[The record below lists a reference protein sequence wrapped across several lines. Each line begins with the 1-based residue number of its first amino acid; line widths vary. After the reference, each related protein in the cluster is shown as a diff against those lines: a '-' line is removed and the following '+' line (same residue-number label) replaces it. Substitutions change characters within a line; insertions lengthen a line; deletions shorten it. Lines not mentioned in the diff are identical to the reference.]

1 TTSWSWSQPAIEGTA
16 PTGRYSHAATMVGSN
31 IVVTF
36 GLTAGGATNNI
47 FIFDTTVNTW
57 VTSYTPNN
65 LAETSTK
72 PENWPGYKPPPIP
85 PPDNNGTDPNP
96 PQPQDSA
103 LNVGPIIGGIVGAI
117 VIAVL
122 IFVFVR
128 RRRQQQMIRRRSQMA
143 SYYGRDFS
151 NQASMEQGDA
161 YRPRGMA
168 FDSEPVSFGQKMEQ
182 FWGGMGAAAFWRKD
196 RRAENRSQS
205 QRLRDQEEDEANRGV
220 PMPTDQEIFL
230 DAVHR
235 VRSRVG
241 RLSPN
246 FTPLQQP
253 ITPTSPTS
261 PRSSAAGFG
270 SPLRG
275 GEVGEIGVLGEG
287 VHVPYMEQQEAP
299 HGRAYSDGFENAML
313 EMDIQMVGVPRGR
326 LYVVNPSDENV
337 DQDQNLEESS
347 TDQAY
352 RGFDSQGP
360 V

>member
-1 TTSWSWSQPAIEGTA
+1 
-16 PTGRYSHAATMVGSN
+16 MVGSN
-31 IVVTF
+31 MVITF

-57 VTSYTPNN
+57 ATSYTPSN

-72 PENWPGYKPPPIP
+72 PEDWPGYKPPPIP
-85 PPDNNGTDPNP
+85 PPDSNSTDPNP
-96 PQPQDSA
+96 PLPGNSTS
-103 LNVGPIIGGIVGAI
+103 NVGPIIGGIVGA
-117 VIAVL
+117 VAIAVL

-128 RRRQQQMIRRRSQMA
+128 RHHQQQMIRRRAQMV
-143 SYYGRDFS
+143 SYYGSDFS

-161 YRPRGMA
+161 YRHRGMA

-182 FWGGMGAAAFWRKD
+182 FWGGMGAAAFWRRD

-205 QRLRDQEEDEANRGV
+205 HRLRDQEEDEASKGIS
-220 PMPTDQEIFL
+220 MPTDQEIFL

-235 VRSRVG
+235 VRSRAG
-241 RLSPN
+241 RLSPM
-246 FTPLQQP
+246 FSPLQQP
-253 ITPTSPTS
+253 IAPTSPTS
-261 PRSSAAGFG
+261 PRLSAAGFG

-275 GEVGEIGVLGEG
+275 EREVGEIGELGELGEG
-287 VHVPYMEQQEAP
+287 VHVPCMEQQEVP

-337 DQDQNLEESS
+337 DRNQGPEEPS